1 MVPDALVH
9 VSEDQFWL
17 LAGPGS
23 LWSVIVK
30 KPNQASLHEHVT
42 DPGGIGRLS
51 KASYSHCSRT

>member
-1 MVPDALVH
+1 MVPDDLIH

-23 LWSVIVK
+23 LWSVTVK

-42 DPGGIGRLS
+42 DTGGIG
-51 KASYSHCSRT
+51 